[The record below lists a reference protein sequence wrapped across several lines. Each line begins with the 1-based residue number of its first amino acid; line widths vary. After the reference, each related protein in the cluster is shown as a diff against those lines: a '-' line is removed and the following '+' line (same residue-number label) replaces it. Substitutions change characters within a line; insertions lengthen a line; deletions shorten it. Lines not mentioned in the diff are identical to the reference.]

1 MVRLLFRQLLFEE
14 LIMEPFVILIY
25 RIIDIYFYILILN
38 VILSWLIAFN
48 ILNIQSRFVGMILYA
63 SQRLTNP
70 LLNPIRRFLP
80 NLGGLDISPIVL
92 ILLLFFIQ
100 DSLRVYLLGL

>member
-1 MVRLLFRQLLFEE
+1 
-14 LIMEPFVILIY
+14 MEPFVILLY
-25 RIIDIYFYILILN
+25 RIIDVYFYILIIN
-38 VILSWLIAFN
+38 IILSWLIAFN
-48 ILNIQSRFVGMILYA
+48 VLNTYNRFVGMILYA
-63 SQRLTNP
+63 TQRLTNP

-80 NLGGLDISPIVL
+80 NLGGLDISPIAL

>member
-1 MVRLLFRQLLFEE
+1 
-14 LIMEPFVILIY
+14 MEPFVILLY
-25 RIIDIYFYILILN
+25 RIIDVYYYILIIN
-38 VILSWLIAFN
+38 IILSWLIAFN
-48 ILNIQSRFVGMILYA
+48 VLNTYNRFVGMILYA
-63 SQRLTNP
+63 TQRLTNP

-92 ILLLFFIQ
+92 ILLIFFIK

>member
-1 MVRLLFRQLLFEE
+1 
-14 LIMEPFVILIY
+14 MEPFVILLD
-25 RIIDIYFYILILN
+25 RIIDVYFYILIIN
-38 VILSWLIAFN
+38 IILSWLIAFN
-48 ILNIQSRFVGMILYA
+48 VLNTYNRFVSMILYA
-63 SQRLTNP
+63 TQRLTNP

-100 DSLRVYLLGL
+100 DSLRIYLLGL

>member
-1 MVRLLFRQLLFEE
+1 
-14 LIMEPFVILIY
+14 MEPLVILIY

-38 VILSWLIAFN
+38 VILSWLISFN

>member
-1 MVRLLFRQLLFEE
+1 
-14 LIMEPFVILIY
+14 MEPLVILLY
-25 RIIDIYFYILILN
+25 RIIDVYFYILIIN
-38 VILSWLIAFN
+38 IILSWLIAFN
-48 ILNIQSRFVGMILYA
+48 VLNTYNRFVGMILYA
-63 SQRLTNP
+63 TQRLTNP

-100 DSLRVYLLGL
+100 DSLRVYLLGI

>member
-1 MVRLLFRQLLFEE
+1 
-14 LIMEPFVILIY
+14 MEPFVILIY

>member
-1 MVRLLFRQLLFEE
+1 
-14 LIMEPFVILIY
+14 MEPFVILLY

-38 VILSWLIAFN
+38 IILSWLIAFN
-48 ILNIQSRFVGMILYA
+48 ILNTYNRFIGMILYA
-63 SQRLTNP
+63 TQRLTNP

-100 DSLRVYLLGL
+100 DSLRIYLLGL

>member
-1 MVRLLFRQLLFEE
+1 
-14 LIMEPFVILIY
+14 MEPFVILIY

-48 ILNIQSRFVGMILYA
+48 LLNTQSRFVGMILYA

>member
-1 MVRLLFRQLLFEE
+1 
-14 LIMEPFVILIY
+14 MEPFVILIY

-38 VILSWLIAFN
+38 VILSWLIALN
-48 ILNIQSRFVGMILYA
+48 ILNTYSRFVGMIIYA
-63 SQRLTNP
+63 TQRLTNP
-70 LLNPIRRFLP
+70 LLNPIRRVLP

-92 ILLLFFIQ
+92 ILILFFIQ

>member
-1 MVRLLFRQLLFEE
+1 
-14 LIMEPFVILIY
+14 MEPFIILIY

-48 ILNIQSRFVGMILYA
+48 ILNVQSRFVGMILYA

-100 DSLRVYLLGL
+100 DYLRIYLLGL

>member
-1 MVRLLFRQLLFEE
+1 
-14 LIMEPFVILIY
+14 MEPFAILLY
-25 RIIDIYFYILILN
+25 RILDVYYYILIIN
-38 VILSWLIAFN
+38 IILSWLIAFN
-48 ILNIQSRFVGMILYA
+48 VLNTYNRFVGMILYA
-63 SQRLTNP
+63 TQRLTNP

-92 ILLLFFIQ
+92 ILLIFFIK